1 MACSNA
7 RAHPPVKSATGQG
20 HAHGPRSPTSRLG
33 VTVRQPVAGSR
44 RCLADGG
51 WAGRRT
57 LHLHCRQTAAS
68 LIASL
73 CREGSASV
81 GRPLLPLGRGLGLG
95 RPHRTLHFTRP
106 RTRALPWSRGL
117 GHNSQHGWVSPRQ
130 ERGHFPDT
138 SAGGEHLVGRSLGRE
153 HGPRSAHNRGLDRQS
168 GGGTGEPDTVHTIHT
183 LTVNTGGL
191 QTRKCI

>member
-1 MACSNA
+1 MSKRSAKKYRITCQETAGQENESNFGGGGRKAFICRDTAITKQHLTVACSNA

-57 LHLHCRQTAAS
+57 LHFYCRQTAAS

-95 RPHRTLHFTRP
+95 RPHRTLYFMRP
-106 RTRALPWSRGL
+106 RTRALPRSGGL
-117 GHNSQHGWVSPRQ
+117 GPNSQHGWVSPRQ

-138 SAGGEHLVGRSLGRE
+138 SAGGS
-153 HGPRSAHNRGLDRQS
+153 
-168 GGGTGEPDTVHTIHT
+168 T
-183 LTVNTGGL
+183 
-191 QTRKCI
+191 